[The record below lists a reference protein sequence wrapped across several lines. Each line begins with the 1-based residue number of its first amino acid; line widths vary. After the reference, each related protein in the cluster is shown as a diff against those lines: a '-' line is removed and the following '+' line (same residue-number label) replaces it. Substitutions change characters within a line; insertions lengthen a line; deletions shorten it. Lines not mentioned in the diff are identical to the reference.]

1 MLGAI
6 VKSASGGL
14 SRLLYQDNYSN
25 SPSIVEFNSHDG
37 YTRKL
42 ALNAKNSNSIYGA
55 KTTVQNPAIST
66 LVAIRY

>member
-14 SRLLYQDNYSN
+14 SRLSYQDNYSN
-25 SPSIVEFNSHDG
+25 SPQIKEFNSYDG

-55 KTTVQNPAIST
+55 KTTVQAPALNA